1 MDMKEVKGLGTFF
14 ALIGII
20 KTHLQL
26 SQAPETH
33 GKVWSKEEL
42 ISLEED

>member
-1 MDMKEVKGLGTFF
+1 MDMKEVKGLRTFF

-20 KTHLQL
+20 KTYLQL

-42 ISLEED
+42 ISLEDD